1 MCLTQ
6 DDKERLVEKM
16 NDGSYPLNPDGL
28 SDMDWQLLVS
38 AVDDCEW
45 KGEIYWDS
53 QCVLTITCSKCGASF
68 SGCGGGEDD
77 YIDAYLG

>member
-16 NDGSYPLNPDGL
+16 NGPDGL
-28 SDMDWQLLVS
+28 SDEDWQLLES

-45 KGEIYWDS
+45 EGDIYWDS

-68 SGCGGGEDD
+68 SGCGGGGDD
-77 YIDAYLG
+77 YFDAYLR